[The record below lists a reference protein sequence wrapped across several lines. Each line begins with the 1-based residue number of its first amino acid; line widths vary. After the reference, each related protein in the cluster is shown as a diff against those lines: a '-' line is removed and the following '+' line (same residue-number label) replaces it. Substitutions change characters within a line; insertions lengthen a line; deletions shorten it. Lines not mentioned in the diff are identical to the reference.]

1 MAIEG
6 VAGVVRS
13 GSRIKVEFT
22 PGRGCDPSDNTLEGI
37 FVGVGADLVDGEP
50 ILLVDEGKDTDQ
62 SVALIRVTNIE
73 GGGDDGAAA

>member
-1 MAIEG
+1 MAREG

-13 GSRIKVEFT
+13 GSKIKVEFT
-22 PGRGCDPSDNTLEGI
+22 PERGSTDDTLEGI
-37 FVGVGADLVDGEP
+37 FVGVGADLTDGEP

-73 GGGDDGAAA
+73 GGG